1 VTGPNLRASGVRYD
15 LRKTPNYLLYKNIAF
30 TVPMGRIGDNFD
42 RVMVRFKEIYQSLK
56 IIGEIVESMPLGAT
70 GKMINP
76 LNLELYPSSIISSVE
91 CPHGIFKMH
100 IDIKENKDI
109 EIVPV
114 SSIKNNII
122 LCEKTLR
129 NCNFDELLP
138 VVSSFGIES
147 PEMY

>member
-1 VTGPNLRASGVRYD
+1 
-15 LRKTPNYLLYKNIAF
+15 
-30 TVPMGRIGDNFD
+30 
-42 RVMVRFKEIYQSLK
+42 
-56 IIGEIVESMPLGAT
+56 
-70 GKMINP
+70 
-76 LNLELYPSSIISSVE
+76 
-91 CPHGIFKMH
+91 MH

-129 NCNFDELLP
+129 NCSFDELLP

>member
-1 VTGPNLRASGVRYD
+1 VL
-15 LRKTPNYLLYKNIAF
+15 
-30 TVPMGRIGDNFD
+30 
-42 RVMVRFKEIYQSLK
+42 VRFKEIYQSLK
-56 IIGEIVESMPLGAT
+56 IIAEIVGSMPLGAT

-76 LNLELYPSSIISSVE
+76 LNIELYSARIISTVE

-100 IDIKENKDI
+100 INIRENRTI
-109 EIVPV
+109 EIIPV

-129 NCNFDELLP
+129 HCSFDELLP